1 MAIEQTQVMAE
12 TSGTPRARGLVT
24 ELAITGMS
32 CNNCAMHVTEAIQS
46 VPGVKS
52 ATVVLE
58 AQKATVRWA
67 PNGAP
72 DAQRVVQAV
81 ERAGYGASPIEH
93 AAGDEGGRKLASW
106 QIALWVGVLG
116 TVPLMIGEWALGL
129 ALEPWFQ
136 WVSFALAGMVQV
148 FAGARFY
155 RGAWS
160 QLKAGSSSMDTL
172 VALGSTAA
180 FGYSAWALL
189 SGEGGH

>member
-52 ATVVLE
+52 AMVVLG

-67 PNGAP
+67 QNRAP
-72 DAQRVVQAV
+72 DTQRVVQAV
-81 ERAGYGASPIEH
+81 ERAGYGASPIEP
-93 AAGDEGGRKLASW
+93 AAGDEGGKKLASW
-106 QIALWVGVLG
+106 QLTLWVGVLG
-116 TVPLMIGEWALGL
+116 TAPLMIGEWALGL
-129 ALEPWFQ
+129 AGEPWFQ
-136 WVSFALAGMVQV
+136 WVSLALAGMVQV

-155 RGAWS
+155 RDAWS
-160 QLKAGSSSMDTL
+160 QLKAGSSNMDTL